1 MAVFMNNINLS
12 PSLDAQE
19 RGKLS
24 AILMRDDYC
33 ANIEGKET
41 IFNKIN
47 GKFLRKIDIFIIN
60 ISTLATVN
68 RVFNSTVLVH
78 RDEDPLFL

>member
-12 PSLDAQE
+12 PSLNAQE

-24 AILMRDDYC
+24 TILMRDNYC
-33 ANIEGKET
+33 ANIEGEET
-41 IFNKIN
+41 SFHKIN
-47 GKFLRKIDIFIIN
+47 GKFLRKNDIFIIN
-60 ISTLATVN
+60 ISTLAAVN

-78 RDEDPLFL
+78 RDEHTFFL